1 MPFGLAF
8 AVGWSRSRALKSL
21 ICAAALPAAL
31 LGAGA
36 QSSSSVGIDTQLLLR
51 DLQVLSSD
59 DMQGRLIGS
68 PGGIKA
74 RGYIVERFKALGL
87 DPFSGSY
94 VQPFALQHGAN
105 VVGRIRGLRQPAM
118 YIVVSA
124 HYDHV
129 GVRGGQIYNGADDNA
144 SGTAALMAL
153 AAEFKQ
159 HPPEHSI
166 IFAAFDGEEEGLV
179 GSHAFVQH
187 PPVELSAIAINVNLD
202 MIGRDPKGNLFAVG
216 TFLNPF
222 LKPYVDRVASTAPV
236 HLLIGH
242 DNPAQKGVEDWTKD
256 SDHWSFQQA
265 KIPAIYLGDEDF
277 AQHHEPTDDYET
289 ITTEFFVGA
298 TKTALALVKEFDRNL
313 DEINRARSAR

>member
-1 MPFGLAF
+1 M
-8 AVGWSRSRALKSL
+8 
-21 ICAAALPAAL
+21 CAAAIPAAVL
-31 LGAGA
+31 AGSA
-36 QSSSSVGIDTQLLLR
+36 QSTFSAGIDTQLLLR

-74 RGYIVERFKALGL
+74 RGYIVERFKAIGL

-94 VQPFALQHGAN
+94 LQPVVLTLDGRGGRGEQHGAN
-105 VVGRIRGLRQPAM
+105 VVGRIRGLPQPALH
-118 YIVVSA
+118 IVVSA

-153 AAEFKQ
+153 AADFKQ
-159 HPPEHSI
+159 RPPAHSI

-179 GSHAFVQH
+179 GSREFVQP
-187 PPVELSAIAINVNLD
+187 PPVELAAIAVNVNLD

-222 LKPYVDRVASTAPV
+222 LKPYVDRVARTAPV
-236 HLLIGH
+236 HLVVGH

-289 ITTEFFVGA
+289 ITPEFFVGA
-298 TKTALALVKEFDRNL
+298 TKTALALVRELDRNL
-313 DEINRARSAR
+313 DDIIRARSAR